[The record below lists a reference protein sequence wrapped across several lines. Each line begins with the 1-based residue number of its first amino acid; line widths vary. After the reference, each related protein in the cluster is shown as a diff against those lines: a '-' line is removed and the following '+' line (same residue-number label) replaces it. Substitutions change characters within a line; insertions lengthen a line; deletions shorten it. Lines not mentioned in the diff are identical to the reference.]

1 MVLETNNN
9 MDMIERIEVLD
20 EIDALLSSTKVALQR
35 DENIDEALYNLNL
48 IVQLM
53 TSMVRSNERNN

>member
-1 MVLETNNN
+1 
-9 MDMIERIEVLD
+9 MDIAERIEVLD
-20 EIDALLSSTKVALQR
+20 EIDTLLSSTKIALQR
-35 DENIDEALYNLNL
+35 DENINENIDEALYNLNL